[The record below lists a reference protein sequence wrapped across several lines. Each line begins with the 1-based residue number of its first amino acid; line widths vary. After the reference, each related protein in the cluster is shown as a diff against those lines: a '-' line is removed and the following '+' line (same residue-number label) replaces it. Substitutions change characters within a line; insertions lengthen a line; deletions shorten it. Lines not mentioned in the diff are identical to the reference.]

1 MNFYSCPCLF
11 FIHIF
16 KYVTLPDPMFF
27 STNLAVSQSSVCL
40 ICTPIRSL
48 VCFLKRK
55 LFHQPLFD
63 ILTPLLSTPSVF
75 PRMVAFSF
83 CKAIFDIVSALSQA
97 ISFVVSDII
106 TISQFSTA
114 SIFVKLM
121 IVISRISANCSKSL
135 DFPNL
140 TVLRFSNSSR

>member
-1 MNFYSCPCLF
+1 MNFYSRPCLF

-75 PRMVAFSF
+75 PQMVAFSF
-83 CKAIFDIVSALSQA
+83 CKSIFDIVSALSQA
-97 ISFVVSDII
+97 IS
-106 TISQFSTA
+106 
-114 SIFVKLM
+114 
-121 IVISRISANCSKSL
+121 CSLRYNEPSPNSL
-135 DFPNL
+135 QLPFL
-140 TVLRFSNSSR
+140 SS